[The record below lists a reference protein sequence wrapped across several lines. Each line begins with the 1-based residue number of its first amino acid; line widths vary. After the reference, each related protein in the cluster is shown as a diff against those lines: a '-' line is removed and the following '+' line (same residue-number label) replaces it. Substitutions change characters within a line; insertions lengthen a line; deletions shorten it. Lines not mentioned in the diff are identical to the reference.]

1 MTDLERKKIYFKLLM
16 ALLRMRG
23 HLDEFTRTQ
32 NISCRRSESAVD
44 ALVRL
49 GMAPDPW
56 AAAELICDT
65 LQLDPDPRVFSH
77 EIAFLTQA
85 P

>member
-1 MTDLERKKIYFKLLM
+1 MNDLERKKIYFKLLM
-16 ALLRMRG
+16 ALLRMQG
-23 HLDEFTRTQ
+23 HLDTFARTQ
-32 NISCRRSESAVD
+32 SILCRRSESPVD

-77 EIAFLTQA
+77 EIADLDSA
-85 P
+85 

>member
-16 ALLRMRG
+16 IFLRKDG
-23 HLDEFTRTQ
+23 HLDAFAKAQ
-32 NISCRRSESAVD
+32 KILCRRSESPVD
-44 ALVRL
+44 AIVRL

-65 LQLDPDPRVFSH
+65 LQLDPDPRIFSH
-77 EIAFLTQA
+77 EIAFLTPA

>member
-1 MTDLERKKIYFKLLM
+1 MTDLERKKIYFRLLM
-16 ALLRMRG
+16 IFLRNDG
-23 HLDEFTRTQ
+23 HLDTFARTQ
-32 NISCRRSESAVD
+32 NILCRRSESAVD

-56 AAAELICDT
+56 SAAELICDT

-77 EIAFLTQA
+77 EIADLN
-85 P
+85 